1 MVETVDLIFV
11 DGCGLTEIIAK
22 VSLLNPYEVKDKDIF
37 TINLYDK
44 KLPAIFW
51 RDTKG
56 NGKISILYG
65 DNLPRQELRGYL
77 ERVNNF
83 SVLKELL

>member
-1 MVETVDLIFV
+1 MQETVDLIFV
-11 DGCGLTEIIAK
+11 DGCGLREIVAE
-22 VSLLNPYEVKDKDIF
+22 VSLSNVYELKDKDIF

-51 RDTKG
+51 RDSKG
-56 NGKISILYG
+56 KGKISILYG
-65 DNLPRQELRGYL
+65 NNLPRQELRGYL

-83 SVLKELL
+83 NELKKLL